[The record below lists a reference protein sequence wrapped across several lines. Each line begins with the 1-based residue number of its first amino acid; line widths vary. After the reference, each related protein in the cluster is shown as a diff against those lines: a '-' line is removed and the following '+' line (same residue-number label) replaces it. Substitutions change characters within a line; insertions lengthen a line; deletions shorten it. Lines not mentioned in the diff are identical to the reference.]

1 MDPLEELIRAQPGLS
16 IALGVLGLVVGS
28 FLNVVIHRLPK
39 MMEQQ
44 WERECAE
51 FLGEESLGEE
61 SLGEEALS
69 EEALSK
75 KSRGESLPEEKP
87 YSLAFPGSHCPS
99 CGAEITALQN
109 IPVLSYLFLRGRCAN
124 CGVRIPIRYPIIEL
138 LTAILWILCG
148 LSFGVSNAL
157 AASMLLTAVLISLTA
172 IDFDHQLLPDSLTL
186 PLLWMGLLINIDGTF
201 VGLESAVL
209 GAVFGYLSLW
219 SVYWLFKIITGKEGM
234 GYGDFKLLAALG
246 AWFGLAALP
255 TIILLSSLVGAVIGI
270 TLIVTGR
277 QNRETPMPFGPFLAG
292 AGLIHLFYPNVLM
305 GFIAGA
311 I

>member
-16 IALGVLGLVVGS
+16 IAIGVLGLVVGS

-39 MMEQQ
+39 MMERQ

-51 FLGEESLGEE
+51 FLGEEFRGEE
-61 SLGEEALS
+61 SPES
-69 EEALSK
+69 E
-75 KSRGESLPEEKP
+75 P

-99 CGAEITALQN
+99 CNAEIKPLQN

-124 CGVRIPIRYPIIEL
+124 CSVSIPIRYPLIEL
-138 LTAILWILCG
+138 LTAAIWILCG

-157 AASMLLTAVLISLTA
+157 AAAMFLTAVLISLTA
-172 IDFDHQLLPDSLTL
+172 IDLDHQLLPDNLTL
-186 PLLWMGLLINIDGTF
+186 PLLWVGLLINIDATF
-201 VGLESAVL
+201 VPLESAVL
-209 GAVFGYLSLW
+209 GAVFGYLCLW

-246 AWFGLAALP
+246 AWFGLSALP
-255 TIILLSSLVGAVIGI
+255 TIVLLSSLVGAVIGI
-270 TLIVTGR
+270 ALIVMRR
-277 QNRETPMPFGPFLAG
+277 QDRETPMPFGPFLAG

-305 GFIAGA
+305 GWIAGTL
-311 I
+311 

>member
-39 MMEQQ
+39 MMERQ

-51 FLGEESLGEE
+51 FLGEEFRGEE
-61 SLGEEALS
+61 SPES
-69 EEALSK
+69 E
-75 KSRGESLPEEKP
+75 P

-99 CGAEITALQN
+99 CNAEIKPLQN

-124 CGVRIPIRYPIIEL
+124 CSVSIPIRYPLIEL
-138 LTAILWILCG
+138 LTAAIWILCG

-157 AASMLLTAVLISLTA
+157 AAAMFLTAVLISLTA
-172 IDFDHQLLPDSLTL
+172 IDLDHQLLPDNLTL
-186 PLLWMGLLINIDGTF
+186 PLLWVGLLINIDATF
-201 VGLESAVL
+201 VPLESAVL
-209 GAVFGYLSLW
+209 GAVFGYLCLW

-246 AWFGLAALP
+246 AWFGLSALP
-255 TIILLSSLVGAVIGI
+255 TIVLLSSLVGAVIGI
-270 TLIVTGR
+270 ALIVMRR
-277 QNRETPMPFGPFLAG
+277 QDRETPMPFGPFLAG

-305 GFIAGA
+305 GWIAGTL
-311 I
+311 

>member
-39 MMEQQ
+39 MMERQ

-51 FLGEESLGEE
+51 FLGEEFRGEE
-61 SLGEEALS
+61 SPKS
-69 EEALSK
+69 E
-75 KSRGESLPEEKP
+75 P

-99 CGAEITALQN
+99 CNAEIKPLQN

-124 CGVRIPIRYPIIEL
+124 CSVSIPIRYPLIEL
-138 LTAILWILCG
+138 LTAAIWILCG

-157 AASMLLTAVLISLTA
+157 AAAMFLTAVLISLTA
-172 IDFDHQLLPDSLTL
+172 IDLDHQLLPDNLTL
-186 PLLWMGLLINIDGTF
+186 PLLWVGLLINIDATF
-201 VGLESAVL
+201 VPLESAVL
-209 GAVFGYLSLW
+209 GAVFGYLCLW

-246 AWFGLAALP
+246 AWFGLSALP
-255 TIILLSSLVGAVIGI
+255 TIVLLSSLVGAVIGI
-270 TLIVTGR
+270 ALIVMRR
-277 QNRETPMPFGPFLAG
+277 QDRETPMPFGPFLAG

-305 GFIAGA
+305 GWIAGTL
-311 I
+311 